1 MLAAICAVGGEVSDG
16 HRTGAD
22 RLAVGVEARGHRG
35 PHRGPRFPDGASAV
49 AADVVAHDPAAFDAR
64 SRMASTAAMKSADPT
79 SSTIVTAPAA

>member
-22 RLAVGVEARGHRG
+22 RLAVGVEARG
-35 PHRGPRFPDGASAV
+35 HRGPRFPDGASAV

-64 SRMASTAAMKSADPT
+64 SRMASTAAMKSTAPI
-79 SSTIVTAPAA
+79 SSTIVRAPAA

>member
-22 RLAVGVEARGHRG
+22 RLAVGVEARGHQ
-35 PHRGPRFPDGASAV
+35 GPRFPDGASAV